1 MFKKIC
7 NTVNKVKEVNRKI
20 TSFTSFL
27 SGSINKRFDDDFDEE
42 DEDIDDEEDFDEE
55 DFEVDESLS
64 YDEYQAKMQKII
76 EMCGGIEDCNT
87 SSNNDEDNS
96 DEEEDLDDEQ
106 DSEVDEPLSY
116 DDYQA
121 KVQKIIEMC
130 CGIEDCNTSSNNDD

>member
-1 MFKKIC
+1 MFKKIR

-42 DEDIDDEEDFDEE
+42 DEDIDDEENFDEE
-55 DFEVDESLS
+55 
-64 YDEYQAKMQKII
+64 
-76 EMCGGIEDCNT
+76 
-87 SSNNDEDNS
+87 
-96 DEEEDLDDEQ
+96 

-130 CGIEDCNTSSNNDD
+130 GGIEDCNTSSNNDD